1 MSGTIEVRGEAGAID
16 IEDARIDELFDKAD
30 DLMINQ
36 KNYEGAVSVVVFTKS
51 FLTVFSLSY
60 RWSSTKRCSVS
71 TQRTSTRSTAKL
83 SA

>member
-36 KNYEGAVSVVVFTKS
+36 KNYEGAVSTRV
-51 FLTVFSLSY
+51 TVSQ
-60 RWSSTKRCSVS
+60 SV
-71 TQRTSTRSTAKL
+71 
-83 SA
+83 